1 VPAFVSQTIFS
12 DSIQPGWTWLPY
24 NAKNTVLLAKGEG
37 VDGSIATC
45 ATLSQNGAVKFNCR
59 QCSRPGYQPFAKAT
73 SLQFDIRSNTKSND
87 EFASSTP
94 RGKLPGIKL
103 YLMNVS
109 ASVFWCP
116 EGLGFRV
123 QVTGNFPAA
132 PGTSWQPSELP
143 LAPASAADC
152 ECGVQMIC

>member
-1 VPAFVSQTIFS
+1 VLSLFFPFFTLPVLSSLPFFLLSGIMCLLESCRPVPGYVSQTIFS

-37 VDGSIATC
+37 VDGSVATC
-45 ATLSQNGAVKFNCR
+45 ATLSQGGAVKFNCR

-73 SLQFDIRSNTKSND
+73 SLQFDIRSNTKSDD

-103 YLMNVS
+103 YLMNVI
-109 ASVFWCP
+109 ASVLWF
-116 EGLGFRV
+116 F
-123 QVTGNFPAA
+123 
-132 PGTSWQPSELP
+132 
-143 LAPASAADC
+143 
-152 ECGVQMIC
+152 